1 MQQDRGGRGSEQGM
15 KQNQQQDQRLKA
27 LTGENQQQQQQNPP
41 QKCPRCESLNTKFCY
56 YNNYS
61 LSQPRYFCK
70 TCRRY
75 WTQGGTLRN
84 VPVGGGCRKGKR
96 TKVSPS
102 GENSRSHPQVPQ
114 QQTAQQHNLAS
125 PQSMISSNPM
135 ISTSAALKTK
145 EYSGLASSSAISSVG
160 SYYPGAGFLS
170 SLAAIQSMNQPQPQP
185 FNQPLNQAPSIGGDL
200 GGSSNLGLLQG
211 YGVASF
217 GSQHHQSIQQT
228 QFFVMGDNDQKT
240 VNMFPSDQERLI
252 QSSRLAAGNSS
263 QQNWH
268 QSFINNRD
276 PTVSEAA
283 LWSIN
288 NSSSSTSSPGNT
300 NTSNTTASSLNPNQ
314 WPDFPGYGAPP

>member
-27 LTGENQQQQQQNPP
+27 LTGENQPNPP
-41 QKCPRCESLNTKFCY
+41 EKCPRCESLNTKFCY

-70 TCRRY
+70 NCRRY

-96 TKVSPS
+96 TKVSSP
-102 GENSRSHPQVPQ
+102 GENSRSHPQIPKQ
-114 QQTAQQHNLAS
+114 QAAQQHNMAS

-135 ISTSAALKTK
+135 ISVSAALRTK
-145 EYSGLASSSAISSVG
+145 ETGSLASSSAISSVG
-160 SYYPGAGFLS
+160 SFYPGAGFLS
-170 SLAAIQSMNQPQPQP
+170 SLAAIQSMSQPQPQL
-185 FNQPLNQAPSIGGDL
+185 FNQPLNQALSIGGEL
-200 GGSSNLGLLQG
+200 GGSSNLGLLQE
-211 YGVASF
+211 YGVPSF
-217 GSQHHQSIQQT
+217 GSHQHQSIQLT
-228 QFFVMGDNDQKT
+228 QFFAMGDRDQKT
-240 VNMFPSDQERLI
+240 VNICPSDEERLI
-252 QSSRLAAGNSS
+252 QSSSWPSAGNSS

-268 QSFINNRD
+268 QSFINNHD

-288 NSSSSTSSPGNT
+288 NRNSSTSSHGNT
-300 NTSNTTASSLNPNQ
+300 NTSNTTDASLNPNQ
-314 WPDFPGYGAPP
+314 WPDLPGYGTPP